1 MADQQLQQSQP
12 GVRAEPVFIRSPS
25 ALESLSSVI
34 TGVSSYVANS
44 LPTTFAMPTRGFTS
58 PSSPAFP
65 GNPSSPYYYPP
76 AAQGSSNPLLGS
88 QQDSVCVLTNGD
100 VVLFSAFDWIEAG
113 PLVKNR
119 TSRRFC
125 LLLGYADGMQI
136 WDITHPDN
144 IHEIVSVRDPDSE
157 VSLLKVLPSPRVPAG
172 KIDQFEQVRPLLAVI
187 SNKKTDDGDVSHKKL
202 EIYSLA
208 THQVVKTLDFG
219 EGPDYDISALD
230 VNERGLVLALTAPG
244 EGTRLLMLNQLT
256 LQPMHPKPTVLNDV
270 AYPGVFALG
279 TRLLTYVTTSESPND
294 SSDIKN
300 GEESDGGGG
309 YQDLAKGVAK
319 EVFGG
324 VKMLGG
330 FAHQT
335 LSSYWS
341 GTQGA
346 NATASTS
353 PPVQSGFNRSPHRH
367 TRRSSASVD
376 HDRASSHVSHRRRHD
391 DNSPHKKEAIGTVI
405 IRDITL
411 ANMPIVAHFKP
422 HDHPITGCK
431 FSPSGRLL
439 LTVSRHGNVFHIH
452 EVRPSVNP
460 GSRHVYKLSRGIT
473 HASVEDIV
481 FNEDETWVA
490 VTTSRGTTHLY
501 AINPFGGTP
510 DVGAHMYTG
519 VVNWTA
525 TAIEYP
531 TSLNALCRIK
541 QRHHIPDVIL
551 SSRYDLDGGM
561 DPFAPGVGDKRRG
574 SLRRQNS
581 QDSVSSAGT
590 GTSDSSQGYLS
601 RLQQNYGSLS
611 GGRQRAMIATHFLPS
626 STIFASEPGSVALS
640 PGEFDGS
647 VDGPFGPGSG
657 DSRRRDG
664 SSSSSAQNSS
674 TLLMNRSK
682 APPVSTTARLQST
695 ASQLWQT
702 LSPPAAAVVQHAAH
716 GLASIPG
723 LVVETSRRGP
733 VATVRSRTISW
744 TGANIQPNSPKHHP
758 HLPGSRDSRGDGQS
772 EGGSAAASTKDSNTK
787 DSEVPLAVQQQ
798 LASQGSLVEPERGP
812 SFADIYVFSPLGMLT
827 LHRCWVSSVPTKKTY
842 NGRAVVT
849 ADLELA
855 PEDVAE
861 WTLNRSGDWAPVKR
875 SLTLPTGFKATQQQ
889 TNGKA
894 KKSTPNTASGHGT
907 SRWLAH
913 AEISTYDNGMH
924 AGWKGQYPLLSQTL
938 AAQGSLASTV
948 TLTQPQHLLWKSP
961 QFSFQTY
968 VDSVEQVHQDFLEGT
983 ATAVKTLNLRR
994 GVAIVAGKDPR
1005 STADASRDLNK
1016 PWISGIA
1023 VAADGRGVRGHGRVE
1038 SHDGDAEDLSENLS
1052 SAMKSYLQTHSSSP
1066 INQSRMSPSIGSVSP
1081 SSLRAAT
1088 LSFEDAYLIS
1098 LGNASGSPKPTFFGS
1113 MGQPSPYTHQ
1123 TFLSTPPAEQGAK
1136 SRNGSLSNASP
1147 ALSAAVA
1154 PFTGFANTPSSSTSP
1169 MVSSFGDSASPLNGT
1184 MSGSSAPK
1192 HHLKSGFAPSARSSP
1207 HHAQAHG
1214 QGNNILSQ
1222 NPSSMN
1228 NSLGSN
1234 QLETPINPMAQSTL
1248 MMFSPDG
1255 DNEVDMPGSASVFIG
1270 HGRNNHGGSK
1280 RLSQASANKRGG
1292 NQGPQGSTL
1301 PHGGV
1306 FHLDDDEDFFGSDD
1320 TNGGNNHGGNNHGG
1334 LEEGGQTNGRYD
1346 RAVGKGRTDLSDFL
1360 EQDEDDYDDGSLM

>member
-1 MADQQLQQSQP
+1 MSDQQLQQNQP
-12 GVRAEPVFIRSPS
+12 GVRAEPVFIRDPS
-25 ALESLSSVI
+25 ALESLSSVL
-34 TGVSSYVANS
+34 TGVSSYVANT
-44 LPTTFAMPTRGFTS
+44 LPTSFSMPARGFTS

-65 GNPSSPYYYPP
+65 AGSPSTPYYYPTT
-76 AAQGSSNPLLGS
+76 QGSSNPLLGGN
-88 QQDSVCVLTNGD
+88 QDSVCVLTNGD
-100 VVLFSAFDWIEAG
+100 VVLFSAFDWIDVGLMA
-113 PLVKNR
+113 KNR
-119 TSRRFC
+119 ASRRFC

-144 IHEIVSVRDPDSE
+144 IHEIVSVRDPDNE
-157 VSLLKVLPSPRVPAG
+157 VSLLKVLPSPRVPTG
-172 KIDQFEQVRPLLAVI
+172 KADHFEQVRPLLAVV
-187 SNKKTDDGDVSHKKL
+187 SNKRTDDGHTSHKKL

-219 EGPDYDISALD
+219 EGPDYEISALD
-230 VNERGLVLALTAPG
+230 VNERGLVVSLTAPG
-244 EGTRLLMLNQLT
+244 EGTRLIMLNQWT
-256 LQPMHPKPTVLNDV
+256 LLPMHTKPTILNDV
-270 AYPGVFALG
+270 AYPGVLALG
-279 TRLLTYVTTSESPND
+279 TRLLAYVTTSESPND
-294 SSDIKN
+294 SSDTKH
-300 GEESDGGGG
+300 GEESDGSSG

-335 LSSYWS
+335 FSSYWS
-341 GTQGA
+341 GSSVSNA
-346 NATASTS
+346 NASTS
-353 PPVQSGFNRSPHRH
+353 PPVQSGFARSPHRH
-367 TRRSSASVD
+367 ARRASASAD
-376 HDRASSHVSHRRRHD
+376 HDRTSNHLPHRRRHD

-452 EVRPSVNP
+452 EVRPAVNP
-460 GSRHVYKLSRGIT
+460 GYRHVYKLARGIT
-473 HASVEDIV
+473 HASVEDII

-501 AINPFGGTP
+501 AVNPFGGTP

-541 QRHHIPDVIL
+541 QRHHVPDVIL
-551 SSRYDLDGGM
+551 SSRYDLDGGL
-561 DPFAPGVGDKRRG
+561 DPFTPGAGEKRRG

-581 QDSVSSAGT
+581 QDSVSSSGT
-590 GTSDSSQGYLS
+590 GTSENSQGYLS
-601 RLQQNYGSLS
+601 RLQQNYGSFN

-626 STIFASEPGSVALS
+626 STIFASDSGRVALS
-640 PGEFDGS
+640 PGEFDGGL
-647 VDGPFGPGSG
+647 DGPFGPGSG
-657 DSRRRDG
+657 ESGRRD
-664 SSSSSAQNSS
+664 SSTSSSAQNSS

-695 ASQLWQT
+695 ASHLWQT

-716 GLASIPG
+716 GLASLPG
-723 LVVETSRRGP
+723 LVVETSRRGA
-733 VATVRSRTISW
+733 VATVRSRTMSW
-744 TGANIQPNSPKHHP
+744 TGANIQPNTSKHHP
-758 HLPGSRDSRGDGQS
+758 HLPGSRDSRGDGY
-772 EGGSAAASTKDSNTK
+772 GDNGSVAAPPKDSSIK
-787 DSEVPLAVQQQ
+787 DTDASLAVQQQ
-798 LASQGSLVEPERGP
+798 LASQGSLIEPERGP
-812 SFADIYVFSPLGMLT
+812 SFADIYVFNPLGMLT
-827 LHRCWVSSVPTKKTY
+827 LHRCWVSSVRTKKTY
-842 NGRAVVT
+842 NGRAVET
-849 ADLELA
+849 SDLVLA

-875 SLTLPTGFKATQQQ
+875 SLALSTGTKAAYQY
-889 TNGKA
+889 TNDKA
-894 KKSTPNTASGHGT
+894 KKSTPHTTSGHVT

-924 AGWKGQYPLLSQTL
+924 AGWKGQYPLLNQTL
-938 AAQGSLASTV
+938 AAQGSHATTV

-968 VDSVEQVHQDFLEGT
+968 TGSVDQVHQDFIEGK

-994 GVAIVAGKDPR
+994 GVEIVAGKDPR
-1005 STADASRDLNK
+1005 STADASRDLQDANK

-1066 INQSRMSPSIGSVSP
+1066 INQSRMSPSVGSVSP
-1081 SSLRAAT
+1081 SSYRAAT
-1088 LSFEDAYLIS
+1088 LSFEDAYHIS

-1113 MGQPSPYTHQ
+1113 MGQPAQYTHQ
-1123 TFLSTPPAEQGAK
+1123 TFLSTPPSEQGSK

-1147 ALSAAVA
+1147 SHSTAGASM
-1154 PFTGFANTPSSSTSP
+1154 TGFAITPSSSTSP
-1169 MVSSFGDSASPLNGT
+1169 MVHPFGDTSSPLNGA

-1192 HHLKSGFAPSARSSP
+1192 HHLKSGFTPSARSSP
-1207 HHAQAHG
+1207 HHAHTNG
-1214 QGNNILSQ
+1214 QGNSLSH
-1222 NPSSMN
+1222 NPTN
-1228 NSLGSN
+1228 GSLGKTS
-1234 QLETPINPMAQSTL
+1234 QLEAPNNAMAQSTM

-1270 HGRNNHGGSK
+1270 HDRNLGRVDSSRLPQTK
-1280 RLSQASANKRGG
+1280 RHSR
-1292 NQGPQGSTL
+1292 NQGPPGSTL

-1306 FHLDDDEDFFGSDD
+1306 FHLDDDEDFFGEPDD
-1320 TNGGNNHGGNNHGG
+1320 MNGDNGHHGG
-1334 LEEGGQTNGRYD
+1334 LEENGLVNGRYVS
-1346 RAVGKGRTDLSDFL
+1346 AVGKGRTDLSDFL
-1360 EQDEDDYDDGSLM
+1360 EQDEDDYDEGSLM